1 MYRINML
8 KKILLFL
15 ASVLPVSTTI
25 ASAQTPSFERLSQL
39 AQAYVEEV
47 GCFDDG
53 VKIDPKNVT
62 EFSDEQAEIEDAFVV
77 MVPADMHCAGGSG
90 TSSFNLILLER
101 AGDYTAEYDPEYKY
115 LKVNVDASE
124 PVAYTNGPRAI
135 TSVYKKDGQL
145 FATGLE
151 YASKDPNC
159 CPSIKTIYKVNLK
172 KRVFELN
179 EGEYRTMYSWYFT
192 RTGTY

>member
-1 MYRINML
+1 MAGI
-8 KKILLFL
+8 IPI
-15 ASVLPVSTTI
+15 S
-25 ASAQTPSFERLSQL
+25 ASAQPPSFERISQI
-39 AQAYVEEV
+39 AQGYVEQA
-47 GCFDDG
+47 GCFDDT

-62 EFSDEQAEIEDAFVV
+62 KFNDKEAGMEDAFIV
-77 MVPADMHCAGGSG
+77 MVPADIHCGGGSG

-101 AGDYTAEYDPEYKY
+101 AGLRTAEDDPDYSY

-124 PVAYTNGPRAI
+124 PVAYSNGPRSI
-135 TSVYKKDGQL
+135 TSVYQKNGQL

-151 YASKDPNC
+151 YATNDPNC

-172 KRVFELN
+172 KRILELN
-179 EGEYRTMYSWYFT
+179 ENEDRVLYSWYFT